1 MVDWKE
7 IDFMGNLKQLAVEA
21 EIAENVEDWEM
32 IASDIDV
39 EDIVEEGIEE
49 GNATEEG
56 RTFFKMYDDNLHS
69 LMKALNPPEF
79 MLFMA
84 ICPIM
89 NFKNIIVVNKTN
101 KKKLMEILSLKNE
114 FTINNVIASLVKKG
128 VMKRVAPKIY
138 YVYDKYATRKPER
151 DVKVVIEK

>member
-1 MVDWKE
+1 MIEWKE
-7 IDFMGNLKQLAVEA
+7 IDFMGNLRKLAKEA
-21 EIAENVEDWEM
+21 EIAENVEDLE
-32 IASDIDV
+32 ALAFDIDV
-39 EDIVEEGIEE
+39 EEVTKEG
-49 GNATEEG
+49 TEEVKAEEEEH
-56 RTFFKMYDDNLHS
+56 TFFKMYDDNVHS
-69 LMKALNPPEF
+69 LMKALTPPEF

-84 ICPIM
+84 ICPLM

-101 KKKLMEILSLKNE
+101 KKKLMRVLSLKNE

-151 DVKVVIEK
+151 SVKAVIKK

>member
-21 EIAENVEDWEM
+21 EIAENVEDLEM
-32 IASDIDV
+32 VASDIDV

-49 GNATEEG
+49 ENATKEG
-56 RTFFKMYDDNLHS
+56 HTFFKMYDDNVHS
-69 LMKALNPPEF
+69 LMKALTPPEF

-84 ICPIM
+84 ICPLM

-101 KKKLMEILSLKNE
+101 KKKLMEVLSLKKEHSIEN
-114 FTINNVIASLVKKG
+114 IIASLVKKG
-128 VMKRVAPKIY
+128 VIKRVAPKIY

-151 DVKVVIEK
+151 DVKVVIIK